1 MKYLLDT
8 CVISEL
14 SKKRPHPAAL
24 RWLQERDD
32 LELYVSSVTVGEL
45 RKGIERLP
53 DEDARRQ
60 KLEAWFD
67 GFLESFDG
75 RVVPFDQ
82 GAAVAW
88 GRIVG
93 WSMRTGRVRSLID
106 MQIAATAFQAGMM
119 LVTRNVKDMEGA
131 GVRLLNPFD

>member
-14 SKKRPHPAAL
+14 SKKRPHPAVL
-24 RWLQERDD
+24 RWLQARDD

-53 DEDARRQ
+53 DEDVRRQ

-67 GFLESFDG
+67 GFLEVLTDVSFRSI
-75 RVVPFDQ
+75 RVRRLRGEELSDAQ
-82 GAAVAW
+82 CAW
-88 GRIVG
+88 GEFA
-93 WSMRTGRVRSLID
+93 L
-106 MQIAATAFQAGMM
+106 
-119 LVTRNVKDMEGA
+119 
-131 GVRLLNPFD
+131 